1 MANTMM
7 KGTANNVMKKKTLSI
22 SAKRQITIPQ
32 KFYTILGFESKAE
45 CMVRNGELIIRPV
58 KQETGGEFAEQILAD
73 LISEGYSG
81 DELLNEFK
89 ARQAKVRPAIEK
101 LISDAE
107 KAALGEGE
115 FATFEEVFGS
125 EDEK

>member
-89 ARQAKVRPAIEK
+89 ARQAKVRPTIEK

>member
-89 ARQAKVRPAIEK
+89 ARQAKIRPAIEK
-101 LISDAE
+101 LISDAD
-107 KAALGEGE
+107 KAAHGEGE

>member
-101 LISDAE
+101 LISDAD
-107 KAALGEGE
+107 KAARGEGE